1 MKNESK
7 TRLVRAAAVVLLL
20 SLVAAP
26 NASADQ
32 STEKLLSS
40 SGFKSKSATTTEQ
53 QRQLNILPEGKV
65 SIVHQNGKT
74 YYVYADRKH
83 KQIYVG
89 NKDQYQKFD
98 GELKR
103 QPDADA
109 MVYKIYSRRGHP
121 VEVREFHEWG
131 PLGE

>member
-1 MKNESK
+1 MNNESK
-7 TRLVRAAAVVLLL
+7 TRLVRDAAVILLL

-26 NASADQ
+26 NAWADEN
-32 STEKLLSS
+32 TEKLLSS
-40 SGFKSKSATTTEQ
+40 SGFKAKSATTTEQ
-53 QRQLNILPEGKV
+53 QRQLEILPEGKV

-74 YYVYADRKH
+74 YYVYTDRKH

-103 QPDADA
+103 QPDAD
-109 MVYKIYSRRGHP
+109 
-121 VEVREFHEWG
+121 
-131 PLGE
+131 

>member
-20 SLVAAP
+20 SLVAAS
-26 NASADQ
+26 NTSADEK
-32 STEKLLSS
+32 TEKLLSS
-40 SGFKSKSATTTEQ
+40 SGFKTKSATTTEQ
-53 QRQLNILPEGKV
+53 QRQLERLPEGKMSV
-65 SIVHQNGKT
+65 VHQNGKT
-74 YYVYADRKH
+74 YYVYGDRRH

-89 NKDQYQKFD
+89 DKGQYQKFD

-109 MVYKIYSRRGHP
+109 IVYRIYRRGYP
-121 VEVREFHEWG
+121 IEVREFHGWS